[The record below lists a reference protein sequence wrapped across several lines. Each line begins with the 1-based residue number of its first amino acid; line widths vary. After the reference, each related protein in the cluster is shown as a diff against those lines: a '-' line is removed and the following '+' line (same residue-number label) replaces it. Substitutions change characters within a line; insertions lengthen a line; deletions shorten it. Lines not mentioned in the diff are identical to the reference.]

1 LGEVDARNHFFQS
14 SQGSD
19 LSGLDGVRMVDP
31 STSRTLR
38 IYPLETIQRWEVN
51 EPSVFTFWAKSA
63 VDFEQCTIRLQSSTH
78 TINAILDTITAAC
91 VQVCVSQLGFA
102 FNIVMESLL
111 LLQKLVYDSLSKSVT
126 YHGMSFRCLH
136 I

>member
-1 LGEVDARNHFFQS
+1 MGFVQLLLGQ
-14 SQGSD
+14 
-19 LSGLDGVRMVDP
+19 
-31 STSRTLR
+31 
-38 IYPLETIQRWEVN
+38 VN

-91 VQVCVSQLGFA
+91 VQVFVSQLGFA

-111 LLQKLVYDSLSKSVT
+111 LLQKLVYESLSKSVT
-126 YHGMSFRCLH
+126 YHGMSYHVHTCF
-136 I
+136 

>member
-1 LGEVDARNHFFQS
+1 MGFVQLLLGQ
-14 SQGSD
+14 
-19 LSGLDGVRMVDP
+19 
-31 STSRTLR
+31 
-38 IYPLETIQRWEVN
+38 VN

-63 VDFEQCTIRLQSSTH
+63 VDFEQCTIQLQSSTH

-111 LLQKLVYDSLSKSVT
+111 LLQKLVYESLSKSVT
-126 YHGMSFRCLH
+126 YHGMSYHVHTCFWRMLLGMGWAVVKAALRDGWQRWSQQLQQTLRQ
-136 I
+136 